1 MTPEEKAE
9 RLAELKERRRRER
22 WGALLKPFITLASIV
37 ISVSLLMYM
46 IKSCGERYPQ
56 NQGRPRLPI
65 QRMPDP
71 PAPPK

>member
-9 RLAELKERRRRER
+9 RLAEIRARRRSER
-22 WGALLKPFITLASIV
+22 WSALLRPFITLASIV

-71 PAPPK
+71 PPPSK

>member
-71 PAPPK
+71 PTPPK